1 MEAVSL
7 FTGCGGS
14 DRGLVDA
21 GWRIVMAN
29 DNLPYAKEVYEAN
42 LPETDFRT
50 TNIEDI
56 ESFPSSESLSR

>member
-14 DRGLVDA
+14 DRGLADA

-29 DNLPYAKEVYEAN
+29 DNLPYAKEVYEEN
-42 LPETDFRT
+42 LPERISELRT
-50 TNIEDI
+50 LKT
-56 ESFPSSESLSR
+56 SGLFLPLTF